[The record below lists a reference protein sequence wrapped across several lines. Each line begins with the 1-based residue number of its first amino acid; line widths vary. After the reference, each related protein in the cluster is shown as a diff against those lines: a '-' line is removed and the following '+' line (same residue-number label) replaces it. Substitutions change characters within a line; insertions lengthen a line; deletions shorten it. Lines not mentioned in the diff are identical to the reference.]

1 MEKRSKFFL
10 SKILLDP
17 VLPLGILKEDLNFQ
31 NLGFFGSGGQTW
43 GPILILS
50 LYHLTCVTF
59 HFINFHVSPH
69 HHTCI
74 TFHSINFHISPYH
87 ISPFTLS
94 TVPYHFITLSPYMY
108 HLITYH
114 LITFNFIN
122 FHWSPYHP
130 RSDFQIQSISKFEN
144 LDLFSKSPMVG
155 LDLIKILTAKF

>member
-1 MEKRSKFFL
+1 MKIVRSCPTIGDFEKRSKLLL
-10 SKILLDP
+10 SKILSDP
-17 VLPLGILKEDLNFQ
+17 VLPWGILKKDLNFQ

-87 ISPFTLS
+87 LTCITLL
-94 TVPYHFITLSPYMY
+94 PITLSPFILSTFTD
-108 HLITYH
+108 HLITPG
-114 LITFNFIN
+114 LT
-122 FHWSPYHP
+122 S
-130 RSDFQIQSISKFEN
+130 RSKVSLN
-144 LDLFSKSPMVG
+144 L
-155 LDLIKILTAKF
+155 KI